1 MSAPLVIGL
10 TGNIACGK
18 STVLASLQQLGA
30 ETIDAD
36 VVYHSLT
43 RPGTPLWR
51 RIKDRFGSDVLTTS
65 GEIDRGALGRIVFRD
80 PTALRELDLL
90 THREVVDAILDQ
102 LARSAA
108 AILVIDAVKLFESGL
123 ANVCNEVWL
132 VVCDREQQVARL
144 QARNHLTEREAQE
157 RVAAQPPPTNKL
169 ARADVVIDNS
179 GTIDATVQQVR
190 REWRRFNSAYRVQ
203 TRSDIEDGEIAN
215 VAMIER
221 NA

>member
-1 MSAPLVIGL
+1 
-10 TGNIACGK
+10 
-18 STVLASLQQLGA
+18 
-30 ETIDAD
+30 
-36 VVYHSLT
+36 
-43 RPGTPLWR
+43 
-51 RIKDRFGSDVLTTS
+51 
-65 GEIDRGALGRIVFRD
+65 
-80 PTALRELDLL
+80 
-90 THREVVDAILDQ
+90 
-102 LARSAA
+102 
-108 AILVIDAVKLFESGL
+108 
-123 ANVCNEVWL
+123 
-132 VVCDREQQVARL
+132 L

>member
-43 RPGTPLWR
+43 CPGMSLWR

-102 LARSAA
+102 LARSSA

-123 ANVCNEVWL
+123 AEVCNEVWL